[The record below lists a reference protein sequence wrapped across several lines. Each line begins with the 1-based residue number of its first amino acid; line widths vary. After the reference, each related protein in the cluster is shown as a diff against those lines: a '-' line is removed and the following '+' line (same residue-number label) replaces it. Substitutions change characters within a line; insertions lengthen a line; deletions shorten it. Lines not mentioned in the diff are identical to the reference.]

1 MFTVSEKDALF
12 IKTNILSINKATH
25 KSYQESKLLQAY
37 SYTSPFSFL
46 YSNALKCI
54 KRASFPLTVTCTASI
69 SIEAS
74 VAIPIFIFCFL
85 EILSLLN
92 YLSVYSGVLY
102 AMKSVSEPIAIYS
115 YAYDELQ
122 NNDKDISVSENML
135 TALVFSEG
143 YLKTQ
148 IQQMCDSNLYHNTI
162 KGGTKGIYLLGSRID
177 SEESCLDVV
186 TYYTVKPI
194 IDFAGTE
201 LFFVNRY
208 YTRMWTGYDSG
219 KTQTDI
225 VYVYITQNGNVYH
238 LKEDCTHLKLSISRV
253 DADDLYHVRNESGEK
268 YSKCIVCIKDDIAKD
283 DYYITKQGNRYHMNI
298 NCPSLKRTI
307 YCVEKEEVENWLV
320 CSRCIQMTG
329 DEE

>member
-46 YSNALKCI
+46 YSNALRCI
-54 KRASFPLTVTCTASI
+54 KRASLPLTVTCTASV

-74 VAIPIFIFCFL
+74 VAIPIFIFCIL

-115 YAYDELQ
+115 YAYDEF
-122 NNDKDISVSENML
+122 
-135 TALVFSEG
+135 VFSEG

-162 KGGTKGIYLLGSRID
+162 KGGTKGIHLLGSRID

-186 TYYTVKPI
+186 TYYMVKPI

-208 YTRMWTGYDSG
+208 YTRMWTGYDTG
-219 KTQTDI
+219 KPQTDM
-225 VYVYITQNGNVYH
+225 VYVYITQSGNVYH

-268 YSKCIVCIKDDIAKD
+268 YSKCIVCGKDDIVKD
-283 DYYITKQGNRYHMNI
+283 DYYITKQGDRYHMNI
-298 NCPSLKRTI
+298 NCSSLKRTI
-307 YCVEKEEVENWLV
+307 YCVEKEEVENWPV
-320 CSRCIQMTG
+320 CSRCLQMTG